1 MLLTVWTKFSEWTEL
16 SAGIKVGEVA
26 VFSVQIKGEPG
37 VREQETVCEL
47 DEKGL
52 STQAGMIGRHM
63 GGHK

>member
-37 VREQETVCEL
+37 VREQETLFV
-47 DEKGL
+47 G
-52 STQAGMIGRHM
+52 
-63 GGHK
+63 